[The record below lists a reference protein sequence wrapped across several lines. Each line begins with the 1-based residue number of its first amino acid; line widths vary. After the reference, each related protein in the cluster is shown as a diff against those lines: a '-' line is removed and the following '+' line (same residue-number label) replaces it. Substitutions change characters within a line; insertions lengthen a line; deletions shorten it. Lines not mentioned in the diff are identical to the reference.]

1 MTHSVASAVGEL
13 DPIVKISRKLRVLMT
28 HWDGS
33 GNTPPQRAL
42 ARELSRR
49 GHDVHVLSH
58 DTLAEAVIADG
69 GRFHTLPSAPQW
81 NPAQPRT
88 NEEEGAFVVQNVV
101 GSSDFAAD
109 FLAVR
114 DAVRPDI
121 CLIDAMLIST
131 LNVAI
136 ERRLPFAAINHIAWI
151 REGACAGFLN
161 SIIATLPG
169 AAAGSTFFDL
179 LERAPLVLATSYPE
193 FGTQRKTASN
203 IHFVGPI
210 REPVARDPWPRRF
223 PDRPFVLV
231 SLSSMF
237 QGQESTL
244 RNICEAVSVLPIE
257 VLVTTGRGIALDAL
271 SVSGDVDVR
280 SFVPHDT
287 VLPSADLVVTHAG
300 LGTLMYSAGAGK
312 PTLCLPNGR
321 DQNDNAA
328 RVEALG
334 LGRTLSPDAPPAAI
348 SSAVMDMLGD
358 QALRAV
364 SRSFA
369 SGVSRF
375 GELTRAAE
383 LIERA
388 VVAESLPQEGDMITS
403 AVVEPTGSDVKLQ
416 YRCFQSDL
424 QPEN

>member
-1 MTHSVASAVGEL
+1 MKS
-13 DPIVKISRKLRVLMT
+13 SRRLRVLMA

-33 GNTPPQRAL
+33 GNSPPQRAL
-42 ARELSRR
+42 ARELNRR

-69 GRFHTLPSAPQW
+69 GRFHALPTAPQW

-101 GSSDFAAD
+101 GSSAFAAD

-193 FGTQRKTASN
+193 FGTQRKTASH

-210 REPVARDPWPRRF
+210 RESVTRGPWPRRS

-257 VLVTTGRGIALDAL
+257 VLVTTGRGIAPGAL

-280 SFVPHDT
+280 SFVPHDA
-287 VLPSADLVVTHAG
+287 VLPSVDLVVTHAG
-300 LGTLMYSAGAGK
+300 FGTLMYSAGAGK
-312 PTLCLPNGR
+312 PMLCLPNGR

-358 QALRAV
+358 GALRAA

-375 GELTRAAE
+375 GELTHAAD
-383 LIERA
+383 LIERE
-388 VVAESLPQEGDMITS
+388 VDQVLESTQVIG
-403 AVVEPTGSDVKLQ
+403 AKAA
-416 YRCFQSDL
+416 CWK
-424 QPEN
+424 

>member
-1 MTHSVASAVGEL
+1 MTQAVAPAAGEL
-13 DPIVKISRKLRVLMT
+13 DPLVKRPRRLRVLLA

-42 ARELSRR
+42 ARELNRR
-49 GHDVHVLSH
+49 GHDVHVLTH

-69 GRFHTLPSAPQW
+69 GRFHALPSAPQW
-81 NPAQPRT
+81 NPAEPRT
-88 NEEEGAFVVQNVV
+88 NEAEGAFVVQNVV
-101 GSSDFAAD
+101 GSSAFAAD

-121 CLIDAMLIST
+121 CLIDAMLTST
-131 LNVAI
+131 LNLAI

-193 FGTQRKTASN
+193 FGTQRKIASH

-210 REPVARDPWPRRF
+210 REPVAHDPWPRQS

-244 RNICEAVSVLPIE
+244 RNICEAVSVLPIK
-257 VLVTTGRGIALDAL
+257 VLVTTGRGIAPNAL
-271 SVSGDVDVR
+271 PVSGGVEAR

-287 VLPSADLVVTHAG
+287 VLPSVDLVVTHAG
-300 LGTLMYSAGAGK
+300 FGTLMYSAGAGK

-328 RVEALG
+328 RVEALR
-334 LGRTLSPDAPPAAI
+334 LGRALPLDAASAAI
-348 SSAVMDMLGD
+348 GSAVMDMLGD
-358 QALRAV
+358 ESLRSA
-364 SRSFA
+364 SRAFA
-369 SGVSRF
+369 SSVSRF
-375 GELTRAAE
+375 GELTHAAD
-383 LIERA
+383 LIEQA
-388 VVAESLPQEGDMITS
+388 V
-403 AVVEPTGSDVKLQ
+403 
-416 YRCFQSDL
+416 
-424 QPEN
+424 

>member
-1 MTHSVASAVGEL
+1 MTYAVAPAVGEL
-13 DPIVKISRKLRVLMT
+13 DPIVKISRRLRVLMA

-42 ARELSRR
+42 ARELNRR
-49 GHDVHVLSH
+49 GHEVHVLSH

-69 GRFHTLPSAPQW
+69 GRFHALPSAPQW

-101 GSSDFAAD
+101 GSSAFAAD

-114 DAVRPDI
+114 NAVRPDI

-136 ERRLPFAAINHIAWI
+136 ERRLPFAAVNHIAWI

-161 SIIATLPG
+161 SIIGTLPG
-169 AAAGSTFFDL
+169 AAAGTFFDL
-179 LERAPLVLATSYPE
+179 LERAPLVLATSYPK
-193 FGTQRKTASN
+193 FGTQRKTASH

-210 REPVARDPWPRRF
+210 REPVAFDPWPRRS
-223 PDRPFVLV
+223 PNRPFVLV

-244 RNICEAVSVLPIE
+244 RNICEALSVLPIE
-257 VLVTTGRGIALDAL
+257 VLVTTGRGIAPDAL
-271 SVSGDVDVR
+271 SVSGDVEAR
-280 SFVPHDT
+280 SFAPHDA
-287 VLPSADLVVTHAG
+287 VLPSVDLVVTHAG

-334 LGRTLSPDAPPAAI
+334 LGRALPPDATPAAI
-348 SSAVMDMLGD
+348 GSAVKDMLGD
-358 QALRAV
+358 DALLTA

-375 GELTRAAE
+375 GELTHAAD
-383 LIERA
+383 LIELA
-388 VVAESLPQEGDMITS
+388 V
-403 AVVEPTGSDVKLQ
+403 
-416 YRCFQSDL
+416 
-424 QPEN
+424 

>member
-1 MTHSVASAVGEL
+1 MTHETAPVVGEL
-13 DPIVKISRKLRVLMT
+13 DATVKSATRLRVLMV

-42 ARELSRR
+42 ARELNRR
-49 GHDVHVLSH
+49 GHEVHVLSH

-69 GRFHTLPSAPQW
+69 GRFHALSSAPQW

-101 GSSDFAAD
+101 GSSAFAAD

-131 LNVAI
+131 LNAAI
-136 ERRLPFAAINHIAWI
+136 ERGLHFAAINHVALI
-151 REGACAGFLN
+151 RDSGCTGFLN
-161 SIIATLPG
+161 SIAAALPG
-169 AAAGSTFFDL
+169 PAAGSSFFDL
-179 LERAPLVLATSYPE
+179 LERAPLVLATTYPQ
-193 FGTQRKTASN
+193 FGTLQDTASH

-210 REPVARDPWPRRF
+210 RERVAYEPWPRRSEG
-223 PDRPFVLV
+223 RPFVLV

-244 RNICEAVSVLPIE
+244 RNICEAVSTLPIE
-257 VLVTTGRGIALDAL
+257 VLVTTGRGIAPGTL
-271 SVSGDVDVR
+271 SVSGDVEAR
-280 SFVPHDT
+280 SFVPHDA
-287 VLPSADLVVTHAG
+287 VLPFVDLVVTHAG
-300 LGTLMYSAGAGK
+300 FGTLMYSAGAGK

-334 LGRTLSPDAPPAAI
+334 LGRTLAPDARPAAI

-358 QALRAV
+358 EALRTA

-375 GELTRAAE
+375 GELAHAAD
-383 LIERA
+383 LIEMA
-388 VVAESLPQEGDMITS
+388 V
-403 AVVEPTGSDVKLQ
+403 
-416 YRCFQSDL
+416 
-424 QPEN
+424 

>member
-1 MTHSVASAVGEL
+1 MKAAVAPAVGEK
-13 DPIVKISRKLRVLMT
+13 DPLVKRSRRLRILMV

-33 GNTPPQRAL
+33 GNIPPQRAL
-42 ARELSRR
+42 ARELNRR

-69 GRFHTLPSAPQW
+69 GRFHALPNATQW
-81 NPAQPRT
+81 DPAQPHT

-101 GSSDFAAD
+101 GSSAFAAD

-114 DAVRPDI
+114 EAVRPDI

-131 LNVAI
+131 LNIAI

-161 SIIATLPG
+161 SIMATLPG
-169 AAAGSTFFDL
+169 ATAGSTFFDL
-179 LERAPLVLATSYPE
+179 LARAPLVLATSYPE
-193 FGTQRKTASN
+193 FGTQRKIASH

-210 REPVARDPWPRRF
+210 REPVAHGPWPRRSGN
-223 PDRPFVLV
+223 RPFVLV

-237 QGQESTL
+237 QGQEATL
-244 RNICEAVSVLPIE
+244 RNICEAVPVLPIE
-257 VLVTTGRGIALDAL
+257 VLVTTGRGIAPNAL
-271 SVSGDVDVR
+271 SVSGNLEAR
-280 SFVPHDT
+280 SFVPHDA
-287 VLPSADLVVTHAG
+287 VLPSVDLVVTHAG
-300 LGTLMYSAGAGK
+300 FGTLMYSAGAGK

-328 RVEALG
+328 RMEALG
-334 LGRTLSPDAPPAAI
+334 LGRTLSPEASPAAI
-348 SSAVMDMLGD
+348 GAAVMDMLGD
-358 QALRAV
+358 ESLRAA

-375 GELTRAAE
+375 GKLTHAAE

-388 VVAESLPQEGDMITS
+388 VL
-403 AVVEPTGSDVKLQ
+403 GSTHSSGAKS
-416 YRCFQSDL
+416 F
-424 QPEN
+424 

>member
-1 MTHSVASAVGEL
+1 MTPAVASAVGEL
-13 DPIVKISRKLRVLMT
+13 DPVVKRSKRLRVLMA

-33 GNTPPQRAL
+33 GNVPPQRAL

-58 DTLAEAVIADG
+58 DTLAAAVIADG
-69 GRFHTLPSAPQW
+69 GRFHALPSAPQW

-88 NEEEGAFVVQNVV
+88 NDEEGAFVVQNVV
-101 GSSDFAAD
+101 GSAAFAAD

-114 DAVRPDI
+114 DVVRPDI

-131 LNVAI
+131 LNLAI

-151 REGACAGFLN
+151 TEGACAGFLN
-161 SIIATLPG
+161 SIIATAAG
-169 AAAGSTFFDL
+169 AAAGPTFFEL

-193 FGTQRKTASN
+193 FGTRPNTASH

-210 REPVARDPWPRRF
+210 REPVAHGPWPRRS

-257 VLVTTGRGIALDAL
+257 VLVTTGRGIAPNAL
-271 SVSGDVDVR
+271 SVSGDVEAR
-280 SFVPHDT
+280 SFVPHDA
-287 VLPSADLVVTHAG
+287 VLPSVDLVVTHAG
-300 LGTLMYSAGAGK
+300 FGTLMYSAGAGK
-312 PTLCLPNGR
+312 PTLCIPNGR

-328 RVEALG
+328 RMEALG
-334 LGRTLSPDAPPAAI
+334 LGRTLSPDAAPAAI
-348 SSAVMDMLGD
+348 GSAILDMLGD
-358 QALRAV
+358 EALRAA

-375 GELTRAAE
+375 GELTHAAD

-388 VVAESLPQEGDMITS
+388 VL
-403 AVVEPTGSDVKLQ
+403 GSTQGIAAK
-416 YRCFQSDL
+416 
-424 QPEN
+424 

>member
-1 MTHSVASAVGEL
+1 MTQAVAPAVAEL
-13 DPIVKISRKLRVLMT
+13 DPPVKRSRRLRILMA

-33 GNTPPQRAL
+33 GNIPPQRAL
-42 ARELSRR
+42 ARELNRR

-69 GRFHTLPSAPQW
+69 GRFHALPSAPQW

-88 NEEEGAFVVQNVV
+88 GEEEGAFVVQNVA
-101 GSSDFAAD
+101 GSSAFAAD

-131 LNVAI
+131 LNLAI

-151 REGACAGFLN
+151 REGSCVGFLN
-161 SIIATLPG
+161 SIVAALPG
-169 AAAGSTFFDL
+169 AAAGATFFDL
-179 LERAPLVLATSYPE
+179 LERTPLVVATSYPE
-193 FGTQRKTASN
+193 FGTQPKSASH

-210 REPVARDPWPRRF
+210 REPVAHGSWPRRS

-244 RNICEAVSVLPIE
+244 RNICDAVSVLPIE
-257 VLVTTGRGIALDAL
+257 VLVTTGRGIAPNAVA
-271 SVSGDVDVR
+271 VSGDVEAR
-280 SFVPHDT
+280 SFVPHDA
-287 VLPSADLVVTHAG
+287 VLPSVDLVVTHAG
-300 LGTLMYSAGAGK
+300 FGTLMYSAGAGK

-334 LGRTLSPDAPPAAI
+334 LGRTLSPDAPPAVISRAI
-348 SSAVMDMLGD
+348 MDMLGD
-358 QALRAV
+358 ELLRAT
-364 SRSFA
+364 SRAFA
-369 SGVSRF
+369 SGVARF
-375 GELTRAAE
+375 GELARTAD

-388 VVAESLPQEGDMITS
+388 VSGSILGTA
-403 AVVEPTGSDVKLQ
+403 AVSQ
-416 YRCFQSDL
+416 RCA
-424 QPEN
+424 